1 MLYREEIKKAMLQF
15 FHQAYQG
22 NQAAVMLAITL
33 FDISQAWDDLI
44 DGDSISSEEINQCF
58 LNCLFILPTNP
69 VAQAMPEL
77 PHHIYN
83 VFLRWRDATW
93 LERNEP
99 TDDNLNKCYMLR
111 AGFYD
116 IFVLIAAKIFGDEYA
131 RQVGPEIRKFYGE
144 KLNEYK
150 QEFQHG

>member
-1 MLYREEIKKAMLQF
+1 MLYREEIKQAMLQF
-15 FHQAYQG
+15 FNQVYQG

-44 DGDSISSEEINQCF
+44 DGDNISSDEINQCF

-131 RQVGPEIRKFYGE
+131 RQAGPEIRKFYGE

>member
-1 MLYREEIKKAMLQF
+1 MLYRDDIKQSMVTF
-15 FHQAYQG
+15 FNEAYQG

-44 DGDSISSEEINQCF
+44 DGDSISTDDINQCF
-58 LNCLFILPTNP
+58 LNCLFVLPTNLI
-69 VAQAMPEL
+69 VQAMPEL

-116 IFVLIAAKIFGDEYA
+116 IFVLIAAKLYGDDYA
-131 RQVGPEIRKFYGE
+131 RRVGPAIRKFYGE

>member
-1 MLYREEIKKAMLQF
+1 MLYRNDIKQSLVTF
-15 FHQAYQG
+15 FNEAYQG

-44 DGDSISSEEINQCF
+44 DGDSISTKDINQCF
-58 LNCLFILPTNP
+58 LNCLFVLPTNP
-69 VAQAMPEL
+69 IAQAMPEL

-99 TDDNLNKCYMLR
+99 TEDNLNKCYMLR

-116 IFVLIAAKIFGDEYA
+116 IFVLIAAKLYGDDYA
-131 RQVGPEIRKFYGE
+131 RRVGPAIRKFYGE